1 MEYYSMLLPLALIL
15 LLSKT
20 LAKGC
25 VRLNLPSV
33 VGLLLTG
40 LLLSLIRYI
49 PGQTILTD
57 GVLEGLGFL
66 AKIGVVLIMF
76 ETGIETDL
84 RQVRAVGV
92 RAVIVTMAG
101 VAVPMGLGFFV
112 AVLFHGGFDGLTHE
126 ALVSC
131 LFYGTIL
138 TATSISVT
146 ITALREMG
154 RLQTKVGSIIVTA
167 AVLDDIIGVVVL
179 SFVIAMKDASAIV
192 ESPYAVIGRIA
203 LFFAI
208 ALPLGILLNKLFDL
222 LDKRFPHHRLIPIYS
237 LAMCFLFA
245 YASERFFG
253 VADITGAF
261 VAGLILSRN
270 PDSKYIERKSD
281 VISYMIFTPVFF
293 ANIGLTITFSGL
305 GGDMLWFGC
314 FFILAGI
321 AGKVLGCG
329 IAAKL
334 CGCTGKDSL
343 RIGLGMMARAE
354 VALVCAQKGV
364 ENGIISSSIMPFI
377 LILIILTS
385 LLTPV
390 ALRAAYRHEPPE
402 KATQ

>member
-1 MEYYSMLLPLALIL
+1 M
-15 LLSKT
+15 
-20 LAKGC
+20 
-25 VRLNLPSV
+25 
-33 VGLLLTG
+33 
-40 LLLSLIRYI
+40 
-49 PGQTILTD
+49 
-57 GVLEGLGFL
+57 
-66 AKIGVVLIMF
+66 
-76 ETGIETDL
+76 
-84 RQVRAVGV
+84 
-92 RAVIVTMAG
+92 
-101 VAVPMGLGFFV
+101 
-112 AVLFHGGFDGLTHE
+112 
-126 ALVSC
+126 
-131 LFYGTIL
+131 
-138 TATSISVT
+138 
-146 ITALREMG
+146 
-154 RLQTKVGSIIVTA
+154 
-167 AVLDDIIGVVVL
+167 
-179 SFVIAMKDASAIV
+179 
-192 ESPYAVIGRIA
+192 
-203 LFFAI
+203 
-208 ALPLGILLNKLFDL
+208 NKLFDL

-402 KATQ
+402 KAAQ